1 MKKYILLLFHSISVS
16 LFSQQGII
24 ESNFGLGEY
33 NYVDNYLKEA
43 PISLDYTNNSLYIA
57 GYSNSIT
64 NISNEGNGTA
74 LKFPSKDAFYYY
86 TTNFNDVLARKAVSV
101 GNNGSRANAIKYY
114 KDKVVLA
121 GYSFDDNNKSIALV
135 RLNASTASIDSET
148 EFSTDGK
155 VVTDFTSDDIANA
168 IDIKDDKIIIGGRA
182 GKKAVIVKYYF
193 NNGRIDKDFNQ
204 KGFTFLELGQ
214 KTEIKNLNILSDN
227 KILVSGYT
235 FDGVQEDFFAA
246 RFNPDGTLD
255 SSFGN
260 NGIKIIDFFGKND
273 RPNAMKIL
281 SDGKILLA
289 GFCDTN
295 TNSKIDAA
303 VVKLTSNGS
312 LDTSFSGTGKKV
324 INFGTQEDVINH
336 INTNS
341 LDEIILLGYKT
352 SGNYK
357 NSVID
362 SYNKNG
368 GTASTQQNTVVNQSY
383 YDDYLVAGYFN
394 NSTKISPIGV
404 GFCRE
409 NKAFLLREN
418 FETLVYNSSCGQEYN
433 SQPDKKIRK
442 IISQDDG
449 KFYILNSQ
457 GLYRYLPTGLI
468 DKTFANN
475 GFFNDIPVGDFDI
488 LENKQLAIVGYE
500 SLIDESGK
508 IQGNYRYKKFEN
520 IYQHNTNSFK
530 FNQNNKKLYASASVD
545 FTNDSET
552 TKPILYRYNA
562 DGSIDYSFAQNKG
575 YIDVPSQYSIYAPDA
590 ERLYVGANSIA
601 TVYIDNNLHKLS
613 IYLYDL
619 DGKPVSSFGNNG
631 VFQKDYTPDYYET
644 LKKIVIDTSNNVYLI
659 SEKSTDFNYRILSEK
674 ILSNGTPDLSY
685 GNNGVFVYGTQ
696 SPNNLKFSTIAVQ
709 PDNKLLI
716 VGKSSE
722 IHGFILRLNLNG
734 TLDNSFG
741 IKNNGVVSDYLDN
754 NPNDFF
760 EEITAINLTS
770 DNKILVGGNN
780 QEGSVATDMTNNKI
794 KKFK

>member
-1 MKKYILLLFHSISVS
+1 MKKYILLLFHSIYVS

-33 NYVDNYLKEA
+33 NYVDNYLKEV
-43 PISLDYTNNSLYIA
+43 PTSIDYINNNLYIA
-57 GYSNSIT
+57 GYSNGIT
-64 NISNEGNGTA
+64 DISNEGNGSA

-86 TTNFNDVLARKAVSV
+86 TTNSNGLLARKAVSV

-114 KDKVVLA
+114 KEKVVLA
-121 GYSFDDNNKSIALV
+121 GYSIDDSNKSIALV
-135 RLNASTASIDSET
+135 RLNASTASINSET

-155 VVTDFTSDDIANA
+155 VVTDFTSDDVANA

-193 NNGRIDKDFNQ
+193 NDGRIDKDFNQ
-204 KGFTFLELGQ
+204 KGFILLELGQ
-214 KTEIKNLNILSDN
+214 KSEIKNLNILSDN

-235 FDGVQEDFFAA
+235 FDGVQEDLFAA

-273 RPNAMKIL
+273 RPNTMKVL

-303 VVKLTSNGS
+303 IVKLTSNGS

-324 INFGTQEDVINH
+324 IDFGTQEDVINYIH
-336 INTNS
+336 TNS
-341 LDEIILLGYKT
+341 LDDIIILGYKT

-394 NSTKISPIGV
+394 GSTKISPIGV

-409 NKAFLLREN
+409 NKALLLWGN
-418 FETLVYNSSCGQEYN
+418 FNSLVFNSSCGQEDN
-433 SQPDKKIRK
+433 SQTDKKIKK

-449 KFYILNSQ
+449 RFYVLNSQ

-468 DKTFANN
+468 DKTFATN
-475 GFFNDIPVGDFDI
+475 GIFNDIPVGDFDI
-488 LENKQLAIVGYE
+488 LDNKQLAVVGYE

-508 IQGNYRYKKFEN
+508 IQGNFRYKKFEN
-520 IYQHNTNSFK
+520 VNSHEINNFK
-530 FNQNNKKLYASASVD
+530 FNQNNKKLYASAAVD
-545 FTNDSET
+545 FTNDNET
-552 TKPILYRYNA
+552 TKTILYRYNT
-562 DGSIDYSFAQNKG
+562 DGSIDYSFAQNNS
-575 YIDVPSQYSIYAPDA
+575 YINVPSQYGIYAADA
-590 ERLYVGANSIA
+590 DKLYVGSNSIA

-619 DGKPVSSFGNNG
+619 EGQSISSFGNNG
-631 VFQKDYTPDYYET
+631 YFQKDYNPDYYEV
-644 LKKIVIDTSNNVYLI
+644 LKKIVIDASNNVYLI
-659 SEKSTDFNYRILSEK
+659 SEKSTDFNYRILVEK
-674 ILSNGTPDLSY
+674 ILSNGTSDLSY

-696 SPNNLKFSTIAVQ
+696 SPNNLKFSTIAVE
-709 PDNKLLI
+709 PDNKLVI
-716 VGKSSE
+716 AGKSSE

-734 TLDNSFG
+734 TLDSSFG

-754 NPNDFF
+754 NSIDFF

-770 DNKILVGGNN
+770 DNKILVSGSN
-780 QEGSVATDMTNNKI
+780 QEGAVATGMTNNKI